1 MRQAIHL
8 HSSPKATFQLMY
20 RPFVPTIKKA
30 CARALTHHIDPQNG
44 AWAQHLC
51 LLFYKYALIQSFF
64 ALRMLL
70 LFLRGICADF
80 FTLCF
85 QYVNAPNNN
94 ILLFFV
100 LCTRISSRRIRL
112 WCFSLC
118 VCVCSFVAWLL
129 FLVLFWLLFLF
140 RSFISYKFINK
151 RTETTNLH
159 INNYKIF

>member
-118 VCVCSFVAWLL
+118 VCVFFRGLAAFSRFVLVIVFVSL
-129 FLVLFWLLFLF
+129 FHFLQVHKQKN
-140 RSFISYKFINK
+140 R
-151 RTETTNLH
+151 
-159 INNYKIF
+159 NNQFTHK